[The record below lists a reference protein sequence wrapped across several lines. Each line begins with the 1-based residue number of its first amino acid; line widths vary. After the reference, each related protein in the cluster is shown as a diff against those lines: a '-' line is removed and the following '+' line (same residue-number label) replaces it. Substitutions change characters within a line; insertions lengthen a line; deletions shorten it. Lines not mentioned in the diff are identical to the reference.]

1 MNKQDFLFQLGEA
14 LSGLPQGDIE
24 EQLSFYSEMIDDK
37 VENGL
42 TEEAAVAEIG
52 PADRIAS
59 QAIADTPL
67 PRLVRE
73 RIRTGQRLRACEIIL
88 LVLGFPLWFPLMMA
102 GLAILLSGYIVL
114 WALVLSAWT
123 VWVSFAA
130 VSPAA
135 AVTGVFLACRGSV
148 VQGLLMVSSALVLAG
163 LAVFLFFGCRAL
175 TRAIWNLT
183 KRIARGTKSLFLRKE
198 YTE

>member
-42 TEEAAVAEIG
+42 SEEAAVAEIG

-59 QAIADTPL
+59 QAIAGTPL

-73 RIRTGQRLRACEIIL
+73 RIRTSQRLRAWEIVL

-123 VWVSFAA
+123 VWVSFAV

-135 AVTGVFLACRGSV
+135 AVTGVFLTCRGSV

-163 LAVFLFFGCRAL
+163 LAVFLFFGCKAL

>member
-42 TEEAAVAEIG
+42 SEEAAVAEIG

-59 QAIADTPL
+59 QAIAGTPL

-73 RIRTGQRLRACEIIL
+73 RIRTSQRLRAWEIVL

-102 GLAILLSGYIVL
+102 GLAILLSGYIRRILRTVCSDFLSPVPVTVQVL
-114 WALVLSAWT
+114 IRYTSARDEKGT
-123 VWVSFAA
+123 V
-130 VSPAA
+130 
-135 AVTGVFLACRGSV
+135 
-148 VQGLLMVSSALVLAG
+148 
-163 LAVFLFFGCRAL
+163 
-175 TRAIWNLT
+175 
-183 KRIARGTKSLFLRKE
+183 
-198 YTE
+198 